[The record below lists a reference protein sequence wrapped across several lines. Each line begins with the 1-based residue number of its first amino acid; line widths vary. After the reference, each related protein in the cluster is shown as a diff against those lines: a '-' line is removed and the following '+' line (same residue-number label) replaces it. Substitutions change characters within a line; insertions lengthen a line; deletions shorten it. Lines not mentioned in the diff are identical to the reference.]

1 MIRQVFILILI
12 SILALTSCSNKKLR
26 ANLTPDERLA
36 LAKEMFEKRSY
47 LDAITQFRII
57 TLSYAGSSIVDEAQ
71 YYLADCHF
79 QLKEYIL
86 AASEFERLT
95 RVFPNSEWVDDA
107 QFKIGLC
114 YFKLSPKYSL
124 DQGYTLK
131 AIDSFQQFLEDFST
145 SELVPQVQQKLNE
158 CRYKLAQK
166 EYAIAEQYRK
176 LKNYHAAIIYYDSVI
191 EKYYDTEF
199 SPRAL
204 YHKAVCLIENR
215 ELDQAIAS
223 LESFLLKYPNNAWA
237 VRAQQKLKQTKEKV
251 LISKQAG
258 NQAIKK

>member
-12 SILALTSCSNKKLR
+12 SVLAITSCTNKKLR
-26 ANLTPDERLA
+26 ANLTPEERLA
-36 LAKEMFEKRSY
+36 QAKEMFEKRSY

-57 TLSYAGSSIVDEAQ
+57 TLSYAGSAIVDEAQ

-95 RVFPNSEWVDDA
+95 RVFPNSAWVDDA

-114 YFKLSPKYSL
+114 YFKLSPKFAL
-124 DQGYTLK
+124 DQEYTLK
-131 AIDSFQQFLEDFST
+131 AIDSFQRFLEDYAT
-145 SELVPQVQQKLNE
+145 SDLVPQVQQKLNE

-166 EYAIAEQYRK
+166 EYAIAEQYRR
-176 LKNYHAAIIYYDSVI
+176 LKNYVAAIIYYDGVI

-199 SPRAL
+199 TPRAF
-204 YHKAVCLIENR
+204 YHKAVCLIENGDI
-215 ELDQAIAS
+215 EPAVAS
-223 LESFLLKYPNNAWA
+223 LETFLQKYPNNAWA
-237 VRAQQKLKQTKEKV
+237 ERVQQKLKEAKEK
-251 LISKQAG
+251 LSTNKP
-258 NQAIKK
+258 KE